1 MIHNSKLGKYFLIAL
16 MFFIANG
23 VFGQDKKL
31 NIEGQLALEVG
42 SPGGAKVTVEKSGRS
57 AGSATVASNGQF
69 ELALDFDSDYTIT
82 ISQTGFVPVKYR
94 VVTNASSDAKRD
106 GLMPFSMPVF
116 LVQTYTGAPDGSKIM
131 ATAKFDEVLYD
142 FDFDK
147 ADYKSITSQKKVLLA
162 QKSAAVAANGAN
174 AEAELK
180 AKQEAIAK
188 RYAEE
193 EAARKKAEAEEER
206 LRKEKEIQDKY
217 DAAIAKAD
225 KAFTQSEWEY
235 AKQFYQEA
243 STTKPAE
250 AYPKTK
256 LTELE
261 NRIANEKKYTAA
273 MEKGAAAMT
282 AKDYTL
288 AKTAFNEALA
298 AKPNDAPAKG
308 KIAEA
313 DAALAELNKQ
323 KELDSKYTA
332 LIAAADKL
340 FVAKKWAEAKASY
353 TEALK
358 LKPTEEHP
366 KTRIAES
373 DKMIAEEEAQKA
385 NEKQL
390 NDSYN
395 AAITKADKLFTE
407 KKWADAKSAYGEALA
422 LKPAEVAPKNK
433 IKEIEALEKAEADK
447 AAKEKELDEKFTAA
461 ISKGDAAFGSQKL
474 AEAKAAFSEALALK
488 PAEAYPKTKITEIDK
503 LIAADAQK
511 AAEEKA
517 LNDKY
522 NAALT
527 KGSAAF
533 TAKKYSE
540 AKTAYSEAASLK
552 PSEELP
558 KTQLAKIEELIA
570 KDEADKAAE
579 KQLTDQYNAAMKKGD
594 TEFAAKNFAG
604 ARTAFNE
611 AAGLKPAEA
620 LPKTKIKEVE
630 TAEAGEAARLA
641 KEKETNDKYAAA
653 VAAGDAAFATSD
665 WVNAKTQYA
674 TAVGLKPAEAH
685 PKNRLTEIEGKLKS
699 EADQKAAA
707 AALDKKY
714 NDALALGD
722 KQMLAKKYA
731 EAKNAY
737 TDASA
742 LKPAENLPKE
752 KIAQADQLLGEMA
765 EAARLKAEQDAKMA
779 ADEAARKK
787 AEEDAKLAADAEAK
801 RKAQEEADALAKQ
814 KAEAAAAA
822 KKLADEEAA
831 KKLAEMDAKQKAEA
845 EAARLAA
852 EEKARLDVQKSEE
865 ARKKAE
871 EEAARLAA
879 ENEAKRK
886 AQEEA
891 QQKLNAEAAAKKA
904 AADEAARIKAEQDAA
919 RIAAEEAARQK
930 ALQDKDAEAKR
941 IAEENAA
948 KLAAEEAARQ
958 KALQDKDAEAK
969 RKAQEESA
977 RLAAEEAARQ
987 KALQDKDAEAR
998 KKAAE
1003 EEARLAAD
1011 EAAKQKAL
1019 QEKDADAKR
1028 KAEEAAARLAAE
1040 DAARQKALSEKNAEA
1055 RKRAE
1060 QEAAALAAEEAAK
1073 QKAIADEK
1081 ARRQAESA
1089 QLMEQDAQ
1097 EQARLA
1103 AERKRQLEETLRL
1116 KEEEE
1121 RQKKKAKA
1129 MGTVPQNKGPFVVI
1143 YKYTFATDQTYGY
1156 INMGDGTGRR
1166 DVSKAEYKSLL
1177 EKYKDYIRNI
1187 YN

>member
-630 TAEAGEAARLA
+630 TADAVAVAVKDAGFDVLQTSNNHTCDKGGKGVKRTLNVLDSLGIEHFGSYRSTEEAEISHPFMKDVHGIKIAMLNYTYGTNGMPVPIGTVVNLIDTLVIQKDLAKAKTSGADFIIATYHWGIEYQRNEAADQRKIAEFTA
-641 KEKETNDKYAAA
+641 KHGADLIIGGHPHVVQPIKKINGEKDSIYVVYSLGNYISNQRDRY
-653 VAAGDAAFATSD
+653 
-665 WVNAKTQYA
+665 
-674 TAVGLKPAEAH
+674 
-685 PKNRLTEIEGKLKS
+685 KNGGIMTEITLVKTVNKTYLKNIAYVPVWVYKKS
-699 EADQKAAA
+699 TPKVSYTLVPGFMDSTIVKDTLINMSSADKILMNQFFDDTRKH
-707 AALDKKY
+707 
-714 NDALALGD
+714 
-722 KQMLAKKYA
+722 
-731 EAKNAY
+731 
-737 TDASA
+737 
-742 LKPAENLPKE
+742 LKE
-752 KIAQADQLLGEMA
+752 IG
-765 EAARLKAEQDAKMA
+765 
-779 ADEAARKK
+779 
-787 AEEDAKLAADAEAK
+787 
-801 RKAQEEADALAKQ
+801 
-814 KAEAAAAA
+814 
-822 KKLADEEAA
+822 
-831 KKLAEMDAKQKAEA
+831 
-845 EAARLAA
+845 
-852 EEKARLDVQKSEE
+852 
-865 ARKKAE
+865 
-871 EEAARLAA
+871 
-879 ENEAKRK
+879 
-886 AQEEA
+886 
-891 QQKLNAEAAAKKA
+891 
-904 AADEAARIKAEQDAA
+904 
-919 RIAAEEAARQK
+919 
-930 ALQDKDAEAKR
+930 
-941 IAEENAA
+941 
-948 KLAAEEAARQ
+948 
-958 KALQDKDAEAK
+958 
-969 RKAQEESA
+969 
-977 RLAAEEAARQ
+977 
-987 KALQDKDAEAR
+987 
-998 KKAAE
+998 
-1003 EEARLAAD
+1003 
-1011 EAAKQKAL
+1011 
-1019 QEKDADAKR
+1019 
-1028 KAEEAAARLAAE
+1028 
-1040 DAARQKALSEKNAEA
+1040 
-1055 RKRAE
+1055 
-1060 QEAAALAAEEAAK
+1060 
-1073 QKAIADEK
+1073 
-1081 ARRQAESA
+1081 
-1089 QLMEQDAQ
+1089 
-1097 EQARLA
+1097 
-1103 AERKRQLEETLRL
+1103 ERK
-1116 KEEEE
+1116 
-1121 RQKKKAKA
+1121 
-1129 MGTVPQNKGPFVVI
+1129 
-1143 YKYTFATDQTYGY
+1143 
-1156 INMGDGTGRR
+1156 
-1166 DVSKAEYKSLL
+1166 
-1177 EKYKDYIRNI
+1177 
-1187 YN
+1187 

>member
-1 MIHNSKLGKYFLIAL
+1 MTHNSKLGKYLLIAL

-23 VFGQDKKL
+23 VVGQDKKL

-42 SPGGAKVTVEKSGRS
+42 SPSGAKVTIEKSGRS

-69 ELALDFDSDYTIT
+69 ELTLDFDSDYTIT

-106 GLMPFSMPVF
+106 GLMPFGMPVF

-162 QKSAAVAANGAN
+162 QKAAAVAANGAN
-174 AEAELK
+174 ADAELK

-225 KAFTQSEWEY
+225 KAFTQSEWEF

-243 STTKPAE
+243 STAKPTE

-282 AKDYTL
+282 AKDFTL
-288 AKTAFNEALA
+288 AKTSFNEALA
-298 AKPNDAPAKG
+298 AKPNDAPAKA

-313 DAALAELNKQ
+313 DAALADLNKQ
-323 KELDSKYTA
+323 KELDSKYTMQ
-332 LIAAADKL
+332 IAAADKL
-340 FVAKKWAEAKASY
+340 FVAKKWAEAKTSY
-353 TEALK
+353 AEALK

-366 KTRIAES
+366 KARIAEA
-373 DKMIAEEEAQKA
+373 DKMIAEEEAKMA
-385 NEKQL
+385 ADKQL

-395 AAITKADKLFTE
+395 AAIAKADKLFAE
-407 KKWADAKSAYGEALA
+407 KKWSDAKSAYGEAST
-422 LKPAEVAPKNK
+422 LKPAEVTPKNK

-461 ISKGDAAFGSQKL
+461 VSKGDAAFGSQKL
-474 AEAKAAFSEALALK
+474 TEAKTAFSEASSLK
-488 PAEAYPKTKITEIDK
+488 PAEAYPKTKIAEIDK

-522 NAALT
+522 NTALT

-533 TAKKYSE
+533 TAKKYLE
-540 AKTAYSEAASLK
+540 AKTAYSEAAGLK
-552 PSEELP
+552 PAEELP
-558 KTQLAKIEELIA
+558 KTKLSEIDKLIA
-570 KDEADKAAE
+570 EDEAAKVAE

-604 ARTAFNE
+604 AKTAFGE
-611 AAGLKPAEA
+611 AAKLKPAEA
-620 LPKTKIKEVE
+620 LPQTKIKEVE

-653 VAAGDAAFATSD
+653 VAAGDAAFSTSD
-665 WVNAKTQYA
+665 WVNAKTQYS
-674 TAVGLKPAEAH
+674 TAIGLKPTEAH
-685 PKNRLTEIEGKLKS
+685 PKNRLTEIESKLKS

-722 KQMLAKKYA
+722 KQILAKKYA

-742 LKPAENLPKE
+742 LKPAESLPKE

-765 EAARLKAEQDAKMA
+765 EAARLKAEQEAKLA
-779 ADEAARKK
+779 AEEAARKK

-801 RKAQEEADALAKQ
+801 RKAQEEAEALAKQ
-814 KAEAAAAA
+814 KAEQAAAA

-845 EAARLAA
+845 EAARVAA
-852 EEKARLDVQKSEE
+852 EEKARLDALKNEE

-886 AQEEA
+886 TQEEA
-891 QQKLNAEAAAKKA
+891 QQKLDAEAAAKKA
-904 AADEAARIKAEQDAA
+904 AADEAARIKAEQDAARLASEEAARQKALQDKDAEAKRKAEEDAA

-941 IAEENAA
+941 KAEEEAA
-948 KLAAEEAARQ
+948 RLAAEEAARQ

-969 RKAQEESA
+969 RKAQEDAA

-987 KALQDKDAEAR
+987 KALQDKDA
-998 KKAAE
+998 
-1003 EEARLAAD
+1003 
-1011 EAAKQKAL
+1011 
-1019 QEKDADAKR
+1019 DAKR
-1028 KAEEAAARLAAE
+1028 KAEEAAAI
-1040 DAARQKALSEKNAEA
+1040 
-1055 RKRAE
+1055 
-1060 QEAAALAAEEAAK
+1060 LAAEEATR
-1073 QKAIADEK
+1073 QKALAEEK

-1089 QLMEQDAQ
+1089 QLTAQDAQ

-1143 YKYTFATDQTYGY
+1143 YKYTFSTDQTYGY
-1156 INMGDGTGRR
+1156 INMGDGSGSR

-1177 EKYKDYIRNI
+1177 EKYKDYIKNI